1 MYHYELLQSFFLIF
15 LFWGVVGREVGG
27 RISLYRSGCPGMDRG
42 SLELRDSPVSAC
54 RVLVLKE
61 LVTIPSLFFSF

>member
-1 MYHYELLQSFFLIF
+1 MYYYELLQSFLLIF
-15 LFWGVVGREVGG
+15 LFCGVGLEVGS
-27 RISLYRSGCPGMDRG
+27 RISLYSSGCPGMDQG
-42 SLELRDSPVSAC
+42 SLELRDSPVSAS